1 MVKRIID
8 ENDKVQWLCQCECG
22 NTTIVRGD
30 SLRSGHTRSCGC
42 LQRKHIANLNAKN
55 LIGQRFG
62 KLIVTN
68 RSQKKNIN
76 GQYYWIC
83 ECDCG
88 SKNIEIDGHNLI
100 SRGTISCG
108 CVRSRGE
115 EKIASILTEN
125 NIPFLREY
133 ILTDYTFSTGGHPKM
148 DFAILDNENNIQ
160 YFIEYQGEQHYLA
173 RGNIFTPEK
182 VAQIQL
188 RDKEKLQYC
197 QNINIPIKYIKYTEY
212 DDLKLEDLLLEVF
225 CYNDTIK

>member
-1 MVKRIID
+1 M
-8 ENDKVQWLCQCECG
+8 
-22 NTTIVRGD
+22 
-30 SLRSGHTRSCGC
+30 RSGHTRSCGC
-42 LQRKHIANLNAKN
+42 LQRKHATNLNTKN

-62 KLIVTN
+62 KLVVTN
-68 RSQKKNIN
+68 RSQKKNKS

-108 CVRSRGE
+108 CIRSKGE

-125 NIPFLREY
+125 NILFLREY

-148 DFAILDNENNIQ
+148 DFAILDSENNIK
-160 YFIEYQGEQHYLA
+160 YFIEYQGEQHYVA
-173 RGNIFTPEK
+173 RGSIFTPEK

-188 RDKEKLQYC
+188 RDKEKLQYY
-197 QNINIPIKYIKYTEY
+197 QSINIPIKYIKYTEY
-212 DDLKLEDLLLEVF
+212 ETLKLENLLLEIT
-225 CYNDTIK
+225 ND